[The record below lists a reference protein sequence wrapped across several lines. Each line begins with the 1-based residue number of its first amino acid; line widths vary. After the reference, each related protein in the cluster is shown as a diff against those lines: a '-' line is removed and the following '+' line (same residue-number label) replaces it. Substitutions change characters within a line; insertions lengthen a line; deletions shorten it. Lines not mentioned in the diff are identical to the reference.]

1 MYKAENIDTDMFL
14 EGIRAKRNA
23 QHEKSI
29 RKKIE
34 ADAYFSG
41 YDQACFDIEGMFDC
55 ANYESPKVQSRTYRA
70 GANDAL
76 YYLCK
81 ELNIPAEDLVNDWN
95 TELPEIFK
103 TLDARIA
110 AELERRFARDANA

>member
-41 YDQACFDIEGMFDC
+41 YDQAFTKI
-55 ANYESPKVQSRTYRA
+55 APKIFLNRLKRHSHLLSVFQNAVCKKYSNRKRRQKSDHTYR
-70 GANDAL
+70 
-76 YYLCK
+76 K
-81 ELNIPAEDLVNDWN
+81 S
-95 TELPEIFK
+95 
-103 TLDARIA
+103 
-110 AELERRFARDANA
+110 

>member
-81 ELNIPAEDLVNDWN
+81 ELNIPAEDLVNEWN
-95 TELPEIFK
+95 RELSEITK
-103 TLDARIA
+103 TLSKRIA
-110 AELERRFARDANA
+110 EELVRRNEV